1 MKIHL
6 NDQGRPACRHYRHP
20 TTLSKLRANVTCRSC
35 LTRLGDD
42 SSMRRPGVRE
52 REPAAMIDGECITKV
67 LGSLRTATRVLS
79 GIERALHNVNKTAMR
94 VVGDLADIRDTLGA
108 ERRPRVAGELSPPQH
123 DALDHAWSECRVLDV
138 ECEFLLRWLNSTEA
152 ACSDLLGDTRG
163 TTDQL
168 EQLQRIL

>member
-6 NDQGRPACRHYRHP
+6 NDQGRPACRHYRNP
-20 TTLSKLRANVTCRSC
+20 TTLSKLRTNVTCRAC
-35 LTRLGDD
+35 LSRLSDD
-42 SSMRRPGVRE
+42 SSTRRPGVRE
-52 REPAAMIDGECITKV
+52 PAAIIDGERITKV
-67 LGSLRTATRVLS
+67 LGSLRTATRILS
-79 GIERALHNVNKTAMR
+79 GIERALQKVNKTAMR
-94 VVGDLADIRDTLGA
+94 VVCDLADIRDALGV

-168 EQLQRIL
+168 EQLQRILKG